1 MEYVPYPMVPSE
13 EKIKSMND
21 GDDEIVGKD
30 ITISRAASKV
40 LKEMRII
47 EANREIREALIEQ
60 VEGDTDTLNDVN
72 GSKIISH
79 DTNSAQSANILPNTD
94 AVDTCSRKS
103 DIKKLKDSKASLA
116 RDMSKKPSNQSAE
129 IDTANIS
136 HQDVE

>member
-47 EANREIREALIEQ
+47 EANREIREALIE
-60 VEGDTDTLNDVN
+60 
-72 GSKIISH
+72 
-79 DTNSAQSANILPNTD
+79 
-94 AVDTCSRKS
+94 
-103 DIKKLKDSKASLA
+103 
-116 RDMSKKPSNQSAE
+116 
-129 IDTANIS
+129 
-136 HQDVE
+136 